1 MINVL
6 ATAGQTSFTV
16 TGGYR
21 INQISVYRNGVKLA
35 QSRDFLANDGS
46 TVVLLSA
53 ATLNDVIAYQIFDD
67 FAAADAILKSSSDQ
81 TLDGNLNVTGTITGL
96 TSVRGSS
103 IGIQSAGTLIGI
115 AQTLNFIGTG
125 NTFVESATG
134 TIDVSISGGGAGAG
148 GTWATFTSGGS
159 GGISTTKKVKID
171 DDLEVTGVTTS
182 TGGFSIGIQSGGTTI
197 SGLTTA
203 LNFVGSGTTIVDRGS
218 GSIDISVAGVTS
230 TAQVFGQ
237 VWSNP
242 SETTTDLILNEGIQN
257 YSVVGHYAV
266 AVGATITVG
275 VGNSFVVI

>member
-1 MINVL
+1 
-6 ATAGQTSFTV
+6 
-16 TGGYR
+16 
-21 INQISVYRNGVKLA
+21 
-35 QSRDFLANDGS
+35 
-46 TVVLLSA
+46 
-53 ATLNDVIAYQIFDD
+53 
-67 FAAADAILKSSSDQ
+67 
-81 TLDGNLNVTGTITGL
+81 
-96 TSVRGSS
+96 
-103 IGIQSAGTLIGI
+103 
-115 AQTLNFIGTG
+115 
-125 NTFVESATG
+125 
-134 TIDVSISGGGAGAG
+134 
-148 GTWATFTSGGS
+148 TFTSGGS

-237 VWSNP
+237 IWSNP
-242 SETTTDLILNEGIQN
+242 SETTTDLNLNEGIQN